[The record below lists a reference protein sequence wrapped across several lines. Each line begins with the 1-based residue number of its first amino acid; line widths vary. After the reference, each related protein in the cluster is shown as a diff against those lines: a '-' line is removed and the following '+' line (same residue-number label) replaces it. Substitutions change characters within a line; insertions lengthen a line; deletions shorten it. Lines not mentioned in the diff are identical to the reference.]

1 MVVDDNKEI
10 RDYLYQAIKTGKPV
24 PTKGKDKAY
33 ILKKLDNVRLYVGY
47 VFKVKMEKKFILPLG
62 IMMG

>member
-24 PTKGKDKAY
+24 PTKGGLRR
-33 ILKKLDNVRLYVGY
+33 IS
-47 VFKVKMEKKFILPLG
+47 
-62 IMMG
+62 